1 MFYYDSTYL
10 LVIFG
15 IFLTIVV
22 QIYMTNTFNKYQNVR
37 SNINISAAEVAK
49 RIMNANGI
57 YDVVIGRVPGNMT
70 DHYSPLKKELNLSD
84 STINSNSIASIGVAA
99 HEVGHAIQDNER
111 FSFLVLQMAIT
122 PTLSFISKCSIPVLF
137 IGFIFGSLNLIR
149 LGMYAFIAT
158 LIYQLLT
165 LPIEFDASRRAINT
179 LRDLQILDENE
190 LYGAKRVLNAAAM
203 TYVAAAA
210 VTALQLLR
218 FSLLFGRRRD

>member
-70 DHYSPLKKELNLSD
+70 DHYSPLKKQKLWKKE
-84 STINSNSIASIGVAA
+84 STFIRMWVA
-99 HEVGHAIQDNER
+99 V
-111 FSFLVLQMAIT
+111 V
-122 PTLSFISKCSIPVLF
+122 
-137 IGFIFGSLNLIR
+137 
-149 LGMYAFIAT
+149 AT
-158 LIYQLLT
+158 RQRQW
-165 LPIEFDASRRAINT
+165 P
-179 LRDLQILDENE
+179 
-190 LYGAKRVLNAAAM
+190 
-203 TYVAAAA
+203 
-210 VTALQLLR
+210 
-218 FSLLFGRRRD
+218 